1 MITAVIS
8 DVHGNADAL
17 AQVLA
22 QAHNLEC
29 ERLLVLGDLVGY
41 YHQPR
46 EVMKL
51 LHEWDF
57 SLVQGNHDAMLARA
71 ANDAS
76 FLAESTGKYG
86 SGLAIALATLDSTDL
101 ELLIK
106 APPRRLESMGDFKV
120 LLCHGSPRDRDE
132 YVYPDAPGEVLDAC
146 SGEADIVLMG
156 HTHHPFVAVRK
167 GVLLVNAGSV
177 GQARGGGEGGVASW
191 STINTANGAVVSH
204 RTAYDVTPVKR
215 RAAEIDPGNA
225 YLVRALEI

>member
-1 MITAVIS
+1 MIAAIIS

-17 AQVLA
+17 AEVLA
-22 QAHNLEC
+22 QARILGC

-41 YHQPR
+41 YHQPQ

-71 ANDAS
+71 AKDES
-76 FLAESTGKYG
+76 FLAESTRKYG
-86 SGLAIALATLDSTDL
+86 SGLAIALATLGSSDL

-106 APPRRLESMGDFKV
+106 APPRRLESMGEFKV

-132 YVYPDAPGEVLDAC
+132 YIYPDAPSEVLDAC
-146 SGEADIVLMG
+146 GGEGDIILMG

-167 GVLLVNAGSV
+167 GTFLVNAGSV
-177 GQARGGGEGGVASW
+177 GQARDRGGVASW
-191 STINTANGAVVSH
+191 STINTANGAVVAR
-204 RTAYDVTPVKR
+204 RTAYDVTAVKR
-215 RAAEIDPGNA
+215 RAAEIDPGND
-225 YLVRALEI
+225 YLVRVLER

>member
-1 MITAVIS
+1 MIAAIIS

-17 AQVLA
+17 AAVLA
-22 QAHNLEC
+22 QARILGC

-51 LHEWDF
+51 LREWDF

-71 ANDAS
+71 ADDAP
-76 FLAESTGKYG
+76 FLVETKSKYG
-86 SGLAIALATLDSTDL
+86 SGLAIALETLDSSDL

-106 APPRRLESMGDFKV
+106 APSRRLESMGDFKV

-146 SGEADIVLMG
+146 SGEGDIVLMG
-156 HTHHPFVAVRK
+156 HTHHPFVAVRN

-177 GQARGGGEGGVASW
+177 GQARDGGGVASW
-191 STINTANGAVVSH
+191 STINTANGAVVPR

-215 RAAEIDPGNA
+215 RAAEIDPGNT
-225 YLVRALEI
+225 YLVRVLER